1 MRESMFTSSH
11 GDRPNNRNVGIVL
24 TDGESNDRAKTFR
37 EAVANRNKNIE
48 MIAIGVGLKVCIK
61 RQHLS
66 CGYCYSN
73 SGVVTNTPAEQ
84 SINPFAATPLF
95 M

>member
-11 GDRPNNRNVGIVL
+11 GDRRNSRNVGIVL

-48 MIAIGVGLKVCIK
+48 MISIGVGLKVCIK
-61 RQHLS
+61 
-66 CGYCYSN
+66 
-73 SGVVTNTPAEQ
+73 
-84 SINPFAATPLF
+84 
-95 M
+95 